1 MPLGEAK
8 EIPGLR
14 AVFGE
19 KYPDPVRVVLIGAI
33 SPDAA
38 NRSHSVEF
46 CGGTHLTHTGEAG
59 FFKVLSQEGVA
70 KGVRRITGTTGRGA
84 VAAVQSLAKV
94 VERVTATL
102 GCKAD
107 EAAARVEALQEE
119 VKRLTTQLKKGAV
132 NDLNEAT
139 EALFAAAPEVNG
151 AKIIVGEVP
160 AGTPDQL
167 RTQMDRLRQ
176 KAKSAVIL
184 LGWTDEGK
192 VGLMAAVTDDL
203 TAKVEAGKLVGE
215 AAKAVG
221 GKGGGRKDLAQAG
234 GTQPEKLAEALET
247 ARKFIGEKV
256 G

>member
-1 MPLGEAK
+1 
-8 EIPGLR
+8 
-14 AVFGE
+14 
-19 KYPDPVRVVLIGAI
+19 
-33 SPDAA
+33 
-38 NRSHSVEF
+38 
-46 CGGTHLTHTGEAG
+46 
-59 FFKVLSQEGVA
+59 
-70 KGVRRITGTTGRGA
+70 
-84 VAAVQSLAKV
+84 
-94 VERVTATL
+94 
-102 GCKAD
+102 
-107 EAAARVEALQEE
+107 
-119 VKRLTTQLKKGAV
+119 
-132 NDLNEAT
+132 
-139 EALFAAAPEVNG
+139 
-151 AKIIVGEVP
+151 
-160 AGTPDQL
+160 
-167 RTQMDRLRQ
+167 MDRLRQ